1 MSGKYSP
8 LSVIQNHRTVFIAIG
23 VFLILLELAIFAVAA
38 IRSGEQY
45 KLQFVDKNGNMVY
58 ETDGRNLTDFNVY
71 HFEKA
76 HGPVEEYRRRLVKR
90 DVPFPF
96 RAWFVAALGIPLGLI
111 LGFVLI
117 LRMYTAIFYGEDVI
131 REGSQAAEKGKESR
145 VERIIGGVGK
155 FNIFVIGA
163 GIFLAVI
170 SYWILPNLVIYLG
183 EVSIETLIRF
193 KWVFLFI
200 GVAVFAVV
208 VLIIYLKYLL
218 AKKSMENQV
227 EVDKYRMQLDYKGNG
242 SAVRQLE
249 DQSGGTDD
257 SAVIDWEEETGSGE
271 DRDNS
276 AEK

>member
-8 LSVIQNHRTVFIAIG
+8 LTIIRNHRTVFIAIG
-23 VFLILLELAIFAVAA
+23 VFLILLELAIFAIAA
-38 IRSGEQY
+38 VRSGEQY
-45 KLQFVDKNGNMVY
+45 KLQFIDKNGNMIY

-71 HFEKA
+71 HFEKT

-117 LRMYTAIFYGEDVI
+117 LRMYTAIFYGEDVGSEVRAASE
-131 REGSQAAEKGKESR
+131 REDQTR
-145 VERIIGGVGK
+145 MERLIGGVGK

-170 SYWILPNLVIYLG
+170 SYWILPNLVMYLG

-193 KWVFLFI
+193 KWVFLFVGI
-200 GVAVFAVV
+200 AVFAIL

-218 AKKSMENQV
+218 ARKSMENQV
-227 EVDKYRMQLDYKGNG
+227 EVDKYRMQLEYKGNG
-242 SAVRQLE
+242 QVVRQLE
-249 DQSGGTDD
+249 DHRGENDEGEL
-257 SAVIDWEEETGSGE
+257 VDWEDATASDEGPGDTAKG
-271 DRDNS
+271 
-276 AEK
+276 